1 MTTTRSRTSTSISAN
16 TSPLILTLV
25 VSLTSFAV
33 TIAASLKYWYRK
45 KHLVKQLLDLK
56 NVDQATYE
64 QDGTLH
70 SIIHH
75 FNSLQLDPEA
85 TVEEA
90 NKKRTACYYIKS
102 REAHE
107 HEIVPGVGSHRKMI
121 QLRHEEMKR
130 MLSHWRDG
138 KPLKSHRTVVSMCDA
153 TTSGLL
159 KEAREMILAPFHYST
174 DIHTKGI
181 WIPEVNIIP
190 EEDMHV
196 TIAIPWWWHTMR
208 EGNLELSKELASR
221 FRQTLLLKFHHA
233 FQIELQRIVLLGG
246 KTLVALWR
254 CVGERVTE
262 EGHVVYDRHGENV
275 DPFVRLRVVRTT
287 ILLYCM
293 CTDCNVL

>member
-1 MTTTRSRTSTSISAN
+1 MTSRSDAGSR
-16 TSPLILTLV
+16 LDLTLVV
-25 VSLTSFAV
+25 VSLTSII
-33 TIAASLKYWYRK
+33 TIAASFKYWYRK
-45 KHLVKQLLDLK
+45 KHLVTDLLDLK
-56 NVDQATYE
+56 TVDQATFDEYR
-64 QDGTLH
+64 TLH

-75 FNSLQLDPEA
+75 FVSLQLDPDV

-90 NKKRTACYYIKS
+90 NKKRTASYYMKS

-107 HEIVPGVGSHRKMI
+107 HEIVPGVRSHRKMI
-121 QLRHEEMKR
+121 QLRHEVTKR
-130 MLSHWRDG
+130 DMSYWREG
-138 KPLKSHRTVVSMCDA
+138 LKSHRTVVSMCDA

-159 KEAREMILAPFHYST
+159 TDAREMILAPLNYST
-174 DIHTKGI
+174 DINTKGI
-181 WIPEVNIIP
+181 WIPELNIIP

-196 TIAIPWWWHTMR
+196 TVAIPWWWHTMR
-208 EGNLELSKELASR
+208 EGNMELSQELASR

-275 DPFVRLRVVRTT
+275 DPFVRLRMVRTCCE
-287 ILLYCM
+287 IGE
-293 CTDCNVL
+293 